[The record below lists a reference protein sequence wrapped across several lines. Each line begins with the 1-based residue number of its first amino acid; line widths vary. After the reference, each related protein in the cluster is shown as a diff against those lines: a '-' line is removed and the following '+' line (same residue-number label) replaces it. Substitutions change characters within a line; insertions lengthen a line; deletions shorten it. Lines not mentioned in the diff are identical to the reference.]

1 MAKIL
6 LSKNGQLIKEI
17 PITADRTRIGR
28 EQINQ
33 IRIVNATISRF
44 HAEIHRR
51 GFCYVLEDKQSTNGT
66 KLNGSLLN
74 EKEALNDNDEI
85 VIGEFTLFFTLD
97 ESDRPEVVQPE
108 MFDSNAT
115 AYDLG
120 SHR

>member
-6 LSKNGQLIKEI
+6 LSKNDQLIKEI
-17 PITADRTRIGR
+17 AIIADRTRIGR

-66 KLNGSLLN
+66 KLNGSLLSEN
-74 EKEALNDNDEI
+74 ENLNDNDEI
-85 VIGEFTLFFTLD
+85 VIGEFTLTFTLD
-97 ESDRPEVVQPE
+97 DTDRPEVVQPE
-108 MFDSNAT
+108 LLDSNAT

>member
-6 LSKNGQLIKEI
+6 IQKNGELLREI

-33 IRIVNATISRF
+33 VRIVNSTISRF

-51 GFCYVLEDKQSTNGT
+51 GFCYSIEDKQSTNGT
-66 KLNGSLLN
+66 RLNGAFLAKKESLC
-74 EKEALNDNDEI
+74 DNDQI
-85 VIGEFTLFFTLD
+85 VVGEYTLVFSLD
-97 ESDRPEVVQPE
+97 ETDSPEPVQPE
-108 MFDSNAT
+108 SFDSSAT
-115 AYDLG
+115 VYDLS

>member
-6 LSKNGQLIKEI
+6 LSNNDQLIKEI
-17 PITADRTRIGR
+17 PIIADRTRIGR

-33 IRIVNATISRF
+33 IRIVNAAISRF

-51 GFCYVLEDKQSTNGT
+51 GFCYFLEDKQSTNGT
-66 KLNGSLLN
+66 KLNGSLLSEN
-74 EKEALNDNDEI
+74 ENLNDNDEI
-85 VIGEFTLFFTLD
+85 VIGEFTLTFTLD
-97 ESDRPEVVQPE
+97 DTDRPEVVQPE
-108 MFDSNAT
+108 LLDSNAT

>member
-6 LSKNGQLIKEI
+6 LSNNGNLIKEI

-51 GFCYVLEDKQSTNGT
+51 GFCYFLEDKQSTNGT
-66 KLNGSLLN
+66 RLNGSLLSD
-74 EKEALNDNDEI
+74 KENLNDNDEI
-85 VIGEFTLFFTLD
+85 VIGEFTLTFTID
-97 ESDRPEVVQPE
+97 DTDRAEVVQPE
-108 MFDSNAT
+108 MLDSTAT

>member
-6 LSKNGQLIKEI
+6 LSKNDQLIKEI
-17 PITADRTRIGR
+17 PIIADRTRIGR

-51 GFCYVLEDKQSTNGT
+51 GFCYFLEDKQSTNGT
-66 KLNGSLLN
+66 KLNGSLLSEN
-74 EKEALNDNDEI
+74 ENLNDNDVI
-85 VIGEFTLFFTLD
+85 VIGEFTLTFTLD
-97 ESDRPEVVQPE
+97 DTDRPEVVQPE

-120 SHR
+120 SR